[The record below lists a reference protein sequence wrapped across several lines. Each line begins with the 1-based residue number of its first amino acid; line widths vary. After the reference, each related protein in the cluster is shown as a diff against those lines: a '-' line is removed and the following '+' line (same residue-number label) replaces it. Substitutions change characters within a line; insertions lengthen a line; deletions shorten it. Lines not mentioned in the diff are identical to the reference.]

1 MTWAIRISAE
11 LGKVVIGV
19 AKAFGTSILL
29 LDKKPVPSGA
39 DTLDRLTIYSIA
51 VVCYFVAALVHEG
64 LGHAGTTA
72 LLGGRVEQITSASC
86 TCDTSALAPWAARAV
101 FAGGCIANIVTGGLA
116 LWFGRLIRRD
126 HARLRYTVWL
136 FGHVSLFVATG
147 YMMVF
152 PFLPAGDWHDFV
164 AGLPAPLLWKLALT
178 ALGIGGYIATMAHA
192 QRDLEAFLGS
202 DSPARRARARTLTL
216 IPYIIGGTV
225 ETLSSIVGGGGIL
238 TLISAAPATFGGT
251 IGVPIVGLRAAYAR
265 APEPSSA
272 LPLRRAPIILVIGL
286 LVAIV
291 HIFWFGPGL
300 LHRR

>member
-1 MTWAIRISAE
+1 MHCEHPHRRSCA
-11 LGKVVIGV
+11 LGRTSHPPRSCDAPLHGV
-19 AKAFGTSILL
+19 ALRTCKSLHRR
-29 LDKKPVPSGA
+29 
-39 DTLDRLTIYSIA
+39 RLPDG
-51 VVCYFVAALVHEG
+51 V
-64 LGHAGTTA
+64 
-72 LLGGRVEQITSASC
+72 
-86 TCDTSALAPWAARAV
+86 
-101 FAGGCIANIVTGGLA
+101 
-116 LWFGRLIRRD
+116 
-126 HARLRYTVWL
+126 
-136 FGHVSLFVATG
+136 
-147 YMMVF
+147 

-291 HIFWFGPGL
+291 HIFWFGP
-300 LHRR
+300 